1 MFEFFRGR
9 RSLDCYVRAA
19 MRGGVRD
26 GGVPVVR
33 LFEGQVRVTVLNWD
47 DGWFS
52 WAEYVTD
59 QFEIDLMVSIMKFE
73 SLRVTTKKVG

>member
-33 LFEGQVRVTVLNWD
+33 LFEGRS
-47 DGWFS
+47 G
-52 WAEYVTD
+52 
-59 QFEIDLMVSIMKFE
+59 
-73 SLRVTTKKVG
+73 